1 MVLRDAWHVILHVIV
16 TLAQQ
21 TSTDAALDVG
31 YSTLMLMYYLLIEF
45 QHPKCL
51 YMSIVV
57 LSMFFLVVPNTWSI
71 NHQMG
76 SEDRGFWPWR
86 PPWRSPWTTSSL
98 PGAWTSQARRC
109 FLIFAKELSSSDL
122 RNGLLRV
129 GVKKATSTASQLF
142 STKFTAGL
150 EHYLPLKETC
160 LIFRTIDLKRSFIRD
175 EFFW

>member
-1 MVLRDAWHVILHVIV
+1 MMGEVASSRHRILRWYVWCCQCFFWSSPIPD
-16 TLAQQ
+16 
-21 TSTDAALDVG
+21 
-31 YSTLMLMYYLLIEF
+31 LLITRWVLKIADFGLGDLLDDPPE
-45 QHPKCL
+45 QHLL
-51 YMSIVV
+51 YQAPELLRCADIV
-57 LSMFFLVVPNTWSI
+57 F
-71 NHQMG
+71 
-76 SEDRGFWPWR
+76 
-86 PPWRSPWTTSSL
+86 
-98 PGAWTSQARRC
+98 
-109 FLIFAKELSSSDL
+109 IFAKELSSSDL